1 MTKINSKIP
10 EKSSLLSLLQKRGI
24 FIDASCGGRGRC
36 GRCRVLIKENPKP
49 PNQVEKILIPDRLL
63 KKGYRLA
70 CLYMVRKIPKI
81 VIPEYHKEPKK
92 GNIKNT
98 GLAIDIGTTV
108 LKGAL
113 VDLSQGK
120 ILKTAKIY
128 NPQQSFGG
136 DVITRLDMAVNRHK
150 YSVLRNLVIKG
161 IEKLKK
167 RLNATNLSFT
177 TIVGNTVMLSF
188 YLGKS
193 VKGLSCY
200 PFQGEI
206 TEGVFL
212 KNPSRYILGC
222 IGGFIGG
229 DTIAGIIASGILSN
243 NFPSLYIDLGTNG
256 EIALVLDKKIY
267 AVSTAAGPAFDGA
280 GLSCGSL
287 GQPGAIEA
295 VAYYKGFKIYTID
308 NKPPIGFCASG
319 LIDLLGVILKL
330 GWLDEYG
337 RLKGKFK
344 LAGFDITQKDI
355 RTLQLAIGAIHTGV
369 KFLIDNAGIKSNDIG
384 EAVITGE
391 FGSHLNSKSLI
402 QVGILPTTIKN
413 IRMEKDLPLR
423 GAISLLLNQVNT
435 EDVERVRKCSTHF
448 DLALQTDFQKRFVE
462 GLFLK
467 PWN

>member
-1 MTKINSKIP
+1 MP
-10 EKSSLLSLLQKRGI
+10 EGSSLLSLLQKRGI

-36 GRCRVLIKENPKP
+36 GRCRVLIKENPRP
-49 PNQVEKILIPDRLL
+49 PNKVEKILIPDRLL

-81 VIPEYHKEPKK
+81 HIPEYYKESQKV
-92 GNIKNT
+92 NIKNT

-108 LKGAL
+108 IKGAL
-113 VDLSQGK
+113 VDLSQGE

-128 NPQQSFGG
+128 NPQQSYGG
-136 DVITRLDMAVNRHK
+136 DLITRLDMAVNRHK
-150 YSVLRNLVIKG
+150 YRVLRNLLIKG
-161 IEKLKK
+161 IETLKK
-167 RLNATNLSFT
+167 KLNAKDLGFT

-193 VKGLSCY
+193 VKGLSCH

-212 KNPSRYILGC
+212 KNPSRYIFGC

-229 DTIAGIIASGILSN
+229 DTISGIIASKILSN

-256 EIALVLDKKIY
+256 EIALVFDKKIY
-267 AVSTAAGPAFDGA
+267 AVSTAAGPAFEGA

-287 GQPGAIEA
+287 AQAGAIET
-295 VAYYKGFKIYTID
+295 VAYNKRFKIYTID

-319 LIDLLGVILKL
+319 LIDLLAVILKL
-330 GWLDEYG
+330 DWLDEYG
-337 RLKGKFK
+337 RLKHK
-344 LAGFDITQKDI
+344 LKVAGFDITQKDI

-369 KFLIDNAGIKSNDIG
+369 KFLIDNAGIKSKDIG

-391 FGSHLNSKSLI
+391 FGSHLNSKSLSR
-402 QVGILPTTIKN
+402 VGILPLTIKN
-413 IRMEKDLPLR
+413 IRMENDLPLR

-435 EDVERVRKCSTHF
+435 EDVEKVRKCSTHF

>member
-1 MTKINSKIP
+1 MP
-10 EKSSLLSLLQKRGI
+10 EESSLLSLLQKKGI

-36 GRCRVLIKENPKP
+36 GRCRVLIKENPRP
-49 PNQVEKILIPDRLL
+49 PNEIEKILIPNRLL
-63 KKGYRLA
+63 KEGYRLA
-70 CLYMVRKIPKI
+70 CLYMAREIPKI
-81 VIPEYHKEPKK
+81 VIPEYHREPKK
-92 GNIKNT
+92 RNIKNT

-108 LKGAL
+108 IKGAL

-120 ILKTAKIY
+120 ILKTIKIY

-150 YSVLRNLVIKG
+150 YRVLRNLLIKG
-161 IEKLKK
+161 IETLKK
-167 RLNATNLSFT
+167 RLNATNLGFT

-193 VKGLSCY
+193 VKRLSCY

-212 KNPSRYILGC
+212 KNPSRYIFGC

-229 DTIAGIIASGILSN
+229 DTVAGIIASRILSN
-243 NFPSLYIDLGTNG
+243 KFPSLYIDLGTNG
-256 EIALVLDKKIY
+256 EIALVLNKKLY
-267 AVSTAAGPAFDGA
+267 AVSTAAGPAFEGA
-280 GLSCGSL
+280 GLSCGSFA
-287 GQPGAIEA
+287 QSGAIEA
-295 VAYYKGFKIYTID
+295 VAYDKRFKISTID

-319 LIDLLGVILKL
+319 LIDLLAVILKL

-337 RLKGKFK
+337 RLKHKFK
-344 LAGFDITQKDI
+344 LAGFEITQKDI

-369 KFLIDNAGIKSNDIG
+369 KFLLDYAGIRSEDIG

-391 FGSHLNSKSLI
+391 FGSHLNSESLI
-402 QVGILPTTIKN
+402 QVGILPSTIKN
-413 IRMEKDLPLR
+413 IRMENDLPLR
-423 GAISLLLNQVNT
+423 GAISVLLNQVNT
-435 EDVERVRKCSTHF
+435 EDVERVRKCSSHF
-448 DLALQTDFQKRFVE
+448 DLAVQTDFQRRFVE